1 MSIENILTEVDI
13 VNSKK
18 DLNSRHLGNNVRIL
32 LIRHAESEMNTCPD
46 IICGRSVQTNLT
58 NRGFEQAKTCGQNL
72 NSEFPEGF
80 TSIYSSPTVRTK
92 ATAEAILSSM
102 VSCNQPIIQFDD
114 RLLELCMGSW
124 TGKNRNEVYSKDVV
138 DKLDI
143 FHRPPGVDENG
154 DSGESQM
161 DVEERMVKFMND
173 VVRSHPNGSVVAVVS
188 HGIAIKCFLRY
199 MLQMGPIANLHIN
212 LKNTSVTDILYK
224 SVSGDKGG
232 WHLNRLGV

>member
-1 MSIENILTEVDI
+1 MSIENVLTEVDK
-13 VNSKK
+13 VNSTQE
-18 DLNSRHLGNNVRIL
+18 LNRRNFSNNVRII

-58 NRGFEQAKTCGQNL
+58 NRGFEQAKTCGNNL

-92 ATAEAILSSM
+92 ATAEAIVSSM
-102 VSCNQPIIQFDD
+102 NSCNQQPIKFDD

-124 TGKNRNEVYSKDVV
+124 TNKNRNEVYTKDVV

-143 FHRPPGVDENG
+143 FYRPPGVDENG
-154 DSGESQM
+154 AAGESQM
-161 DVEERMVKFMND
+161 DVEERMVNFMNEI
-173 VVRSHPNGSVVAVVS
+173 VSCHPDGSVVAVVS
-188 HGIAIKCFLRY
+188 HGVAIKCFLRY
-199 MLQMGPIANLHIN
+199 MLQMGPLANLHIN
-212 LKNTSVTDILYK
+212 LRNTSVTDIVYK

-232 WHLNRLGV
+232 WQLNRLGV